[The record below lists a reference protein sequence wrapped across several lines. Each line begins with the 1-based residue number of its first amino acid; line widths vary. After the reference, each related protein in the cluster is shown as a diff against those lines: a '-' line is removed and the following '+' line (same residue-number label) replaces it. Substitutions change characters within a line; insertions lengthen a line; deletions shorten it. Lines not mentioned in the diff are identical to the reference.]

1 MSKELT
7 PEEKAEKEL
16 ADKFKELIKERT
28 ELDFKRGNG
37 VTLGKNE
44 YIGDRQAEIE
54 KEITKLKQTT
64 NDTE

>member
-7 PEEKAEKEL
+7 PEERAEQEL